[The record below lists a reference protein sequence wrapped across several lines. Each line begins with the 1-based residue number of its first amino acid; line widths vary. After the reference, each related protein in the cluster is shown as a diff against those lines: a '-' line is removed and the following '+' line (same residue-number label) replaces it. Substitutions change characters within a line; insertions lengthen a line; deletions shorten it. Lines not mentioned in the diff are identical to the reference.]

1 MSRQE
6 EKKADAE
13 KLLTRVLEECL
24 DEDLS
29 FVPPERE
36 IARNHTFS
44 EPFEEKMDQ
53 LINDGEEAVRKE
65 KEQEIRRHFSPRYGQ
80 MAAAVLI
87 FLVAGFLV
95 WNVKDQLHPETAM
108 ESTGTENAMDTSACD
123 DAMVEESA
131 AEDEEEVMTMAESAE
146 AAVQEDAAVDQ
157 ADAGA
162 KEISTLEE
170 EWAKGEINDPSREG
184 VSYCGKL
191 IYPAVQQEVPEYLEE
206 VTTLVNCS
214 VQDEENTTMVLSIG
228 NIGENTVRY
237 LDGYDIE
244 VQVGSTW
251 YVIPHKQYAQRIWK
265 NLEGKMAI
273 DMEINLSDFDIDY
286 GAQEY
291 RIIAYVDGQQ
301 VSAEFIFGEVFDA
314 KMEEQEA
321 AEASEQ

>member
-6 EKKADAE
+6 EKKAEAE

-36 IARNHTFS
+36 IARSHAFS
-44 EPFEEKMDQ
+44 ESFEEKMDQ
-53 LINDGEEAVRKE
+53 LLNDGEEAVRKG
-65 KEQEIRRHFSPRYGQ
+65 KEREIRRHFSPRYGQ
-80 MAAAVLI
+80 MAATVLI

-95 WNVKDQLHPETAM
+95 WNVKDLFHSESAKTET
-108 ESTGTENAMDTSACD
+108 AMDTSAYD
-123 DAMVEESA
+123 DAMLEESA
-131 AEDEEEVMTMAESAE
+131 AEDGEEVMTTAESAE
-146 AAVQEDAAVDQ
+146 AAAQEEAAADQ
-157 ADAGA
+157 VDAGA
-162 KEISTLEE
+162 KEISPLEE
-170 EWAKGEINDPSREG
+170 EWSKGEINDPSQEG

-191 IYPAVQQEVPEYLEE
+191 IYPAVQQDVPEHLEE
-206 VTTLVNCS
+206 VTTLVNCP
-214 VQDEENTTMVLSIG
+214 VQDEENTTMVLTIG
-228 NIGENTVRY
+228 NTSENAVRY

-251 YVIPHKQYAQRIWK
+251 YVIPHKQYEQRIWK

-291 RIIAYVDGQQ
+291 RVIAYVDGQQ
-301 VSAEFIFGEVFDA
+301 VSAEFTFEEVFA
-314 KMEEQEA
+314 EKMEEQEA
-321 AEASEQ
+321 SEASGQ

>member
-131 AEDEEEVMTMAESAE
+131 AEDEEEVMTTAESAE
-146 AAVQEDAAVDQ
+146 AAAQEEAADQ

-162 KEISTLEE
+162 KEISSLEE
-170 EWAKGEINDPSREG
+170 EWSKGEINDPSQEG
-184 VSYCGKL
+184 VS
-191 IYPAVQQEVPEYLEE
+191 
-206 VTTLVNCS
+206 
-214 VQDEENTTMVLSIG
+214 
-228 NIGENTVRY
+228 
-237 LDGYDIE
+237 
-244 VQVGSTW
+244 
-251 YVIPHKQYAQRIWK
+251 
-265 NLEGKMAI
+265 
-273 DMEINLSDFDIDY
+273 
-286 GAQEY
+286 
-291 RIIAYVDGQQ
+291 
-301 VSAEFIFGEVFDA
+301 
-314 KMEEQEA
+314 
-321 AEASEQ
+321 

>member
-1 MSRQE
+1 MSRQKGKNAE
-6 EKKADAE
+6 AE

-36 IARNHTFS
+36 IERNHTFS

-53 LINDGEEAVRKE
+53 LLNEGEEAAKKE
-65 KEQEIRRHFSPRYGQ
+65 KEKEIRRHFSPRYGQ

-87 FLVAGFLV
+87 FLVAGFLI
-95 WNVKDQLHPETAM
+95 WNVKDRLYPKTGAESAETKA
-108 ESTGTENAMDTSACD
+108 SMDTLVSD
-123 DAMVEESA
+123 GGMQEGSA
-131 AEDEEEVMTMAESAE
+131 AEDGKEAITTEESADV
-146 AAVQEDAAVDQ
+146 AAGQ

-162 KEISTLEE
+162 KEISPLEE
-170 EWAKGEINDPSREG
+170 EWAKGEISDPSQEG

-191 IYPAVQQEVPEYLEE
+191 IYPAVQQEVPEYLKE
-206 VTTLVNCS
+206 VTTLVNCP
-214 VQDEENTTMVLSIG
+214 VQDEENTAMVLSIG

-251 YVIPHKQYAQRIWK
+251 YVIPHKRYAQRTWK

-291 RIIAYVDGQQ
+291 RIIAYADGQQ
-301 VSAEFIFGEVFDA
+301 VSAEFTFGEVFDA
-314 KMEEQEA
+314 KMEE
-321 AEASEQ
+321 